1 MNNNQILNGGI
12 NIPADDLT
20 ETQQLQLYN
29 NTITESHTSNSQR
42 TVLNNQSNNDYR
54 RSTNSVSSLS
64 NASPHLRGVL
74 AHNRQDETESI
85 SKVIDICNDIDAE
98 HYCNATETL
107 VRKCI
112 KNEIW
117 RTNKFMT
124 DTTVKHMKIDNRTNS
139 RSVLNVL
146 LKYTRKNNF
155 NNLDRLRFWKK
166 YSALVQHDLNLLKTV
181 CTKGIKDEIMIG
193 ELFVYKFKCFCL
205 NRF

>member
-1 MNNNQILNGGI
+1 MNNNHSLNGGI
-12 NIPADDLT
+12 NIPANDLT
-20 ETQQLQLYN
+20 KEQQLQLYN
-29 NTITESHTSNSQR
+29 NTNTQSNTPNSQQS
-42 TVLNNQSNNDYR
+42 VMNNQSNNDYR

-64 NASPHLRGVL
+64 NVSPHLRGAL
-74 AHNRQDETESI
+74 AHNRQDETESL

-98 HYCNATETL
+98 HYCDATKTL

-166 YSALVQHDLNLLKTV
+166 YSALVQHDLNVLKTV

-193 ELFVYKFKCFCL
+193 ELFVYKLK
-205 NRF
+205 

>member
-1 MNNNQILNGGI
+1 MNNNHSLNRGI
-12 NIPADDLT
+12 NIPTDDLT
-20 ETQQLQLYN
+20 EERQLQLYN
-29 NTITESHTSNSQR
+29 NTNTQSNTPNSQQS
-42 TVLNNQSNNDYR
+42 VINNQINNDYR

-64 NASPHLRGVL
+64 NASPHLRGAL
-74 AHNRQDETESI
+74 AHNSRQDETESL

-98 HYCNATETL
+98 HYCDATKTL

-155 NNLDRLRFWKK
+155 NNLIRLRFWKK

-193 ELFVYKFKCFCL
+193 ELFVYKLK
-205 NRF
+205 